1 MTESQAT
8 LAIAGEGSTTAALS
22 AMRLPELKAVAA
34 KLGIKGAG
42 SMRKSAL
49 VEAINAQRPGAGT
62 ERGADTGAERGDA
75 GPAAEGHGAE
85 GRTGQQ
91 APRRRRGGEGQS
103 SPAACR

>member
-1 MTESQAT
+1 MTESQAA

-49 VEAINAQRPGAGT
+49 VEAINAQRP
-62 ERGADTGAERGDA
+62 DTGAERGDA
-75 GPAAEGHGAE
+75 GSAAEGHGAE

-91 APRRRRGGEGQS
+91 APRRRRGGEGQR
-103 SPAACR
+103 PDR

>member
-1 MTESQAT
+1 MTESQAA

-49 VEAINAQRPGAGT
+49 VEAINAQRPGAGA
-62 ERGADTGAERGDA
+62 EHAPQWLHRRIGLLRGRHQPDQVL
-75 GPAAEGHGAE
+75 GHVPHRENLTSG
-85 GRTGQQ
+85 
-91 APRRRRGGEGQS
+91 
-103 SPAACR
+103 

>member
-1 MTESQAT
+1 MTESQAA

-49 VEAINAQRPGAGT
+49 VEAINAQRPGA
-62 ERGADTGAERGDA
+62 ERGDA
-75 GPAAEGHGAE
+75 GSAAEGHGAE

-91 APRRRRGGEGQS
+91 APRRRRGGIENFYQ
-103 SPAACR
+103 